1 MGTWSTGL
9 YQNDMSSD
17 VKDDYIGKLKAGK
30 DDETALREILSEYQY
45 ELEDID
51 CKYDIYLALADT
63 LWKKGRLTE
72 SFKVKALEMLEED
85 RKAPCRRERRFRC
98 INHM

>member
-30 DDETALREILSEYQY
+30 AHRNQ
-45 ELEDID
+45 
-51 CKYDIYLALADT
+51 K
-63 LWKKGRLTE
+63 
-72 SFKVKALEMLEED
+72 
-85 RKAPCRRERRFRC
+85 ERH
-98 INHM
+98 I